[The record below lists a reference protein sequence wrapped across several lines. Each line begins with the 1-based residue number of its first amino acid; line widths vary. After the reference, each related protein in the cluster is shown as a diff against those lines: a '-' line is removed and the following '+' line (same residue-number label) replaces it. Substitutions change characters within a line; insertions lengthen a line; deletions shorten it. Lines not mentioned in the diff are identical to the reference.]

1 MEVHRETGFSDR
13 GVSVHSE
20 LHGSPSCKG
29 LLCSQV
35 NYKRQCIL
43 FMYKESMSYVHDCI
57 CVIELSV
64 LSWCSSI
71 FQILEKG
78 PSQRHMC
85 SGVHLNRA
93 P

>member
-13 GVSVHSE
+13 GVPVHSE

-35 NYKRQCIL
+35 KDSVFL
-43 FMYKESMSYVHDCI
+43 LMYRESMSYVHDCV

-71 FQILEKG
+71 FQILEKR

-85 SGVHLNRA
+85 SGVHLN
-93 P
+93 